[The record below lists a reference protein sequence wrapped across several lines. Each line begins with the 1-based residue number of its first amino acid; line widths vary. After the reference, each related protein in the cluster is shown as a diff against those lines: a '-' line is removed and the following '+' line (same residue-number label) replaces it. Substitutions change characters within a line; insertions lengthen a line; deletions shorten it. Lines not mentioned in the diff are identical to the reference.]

1 MRTVDDGEHR
11 RAIAV
16 EVPLPEECSM
26 QADPRLAPR
35 PAQRS
40 VLPLVIGAALL
51 ALGAGGAWWWST
63 RDAATPASVVVAD
76 APLPTVEAPSG
87 PAPIQHPIEQA
98 PAAAAAAP
106 PEVLPL
112 LGDSDALVFEALAG
126 LLADDRW
133 RALVAGDFLIQRF
146 VATVDNLPRRKL
158 APHLLPVRTAS
169 GTLVVEGEGES
180 AAIAAANAARYD
192 AHLAVLRAVDADKLV
207 ALYIRLYPLVQQAY
221 REVGNPDGY
230 FNDRLVEAIDLLV
243 GAPQP
248 AAPVRLVRPKVF
260 WEYADPALEQASAGE
275 KLMIR
280 IGPAHASSVREKL
293 TVVRALLVAAPAAP
307 AAPPSP

>member
-1 MRTVDDGEHR
+1 
-11 RAIAV
+11 
-16 EVPLPEECSM
+16 M
-26 QADPRLAPR
+26 QADQRLAPR
-35 PAQRS
+35 PAQRN
-40 VLPLVIGAALL
+40 VLPFVIGAAVL
-51 ALGAGGAWWWST
+51 ALGAGGAWWWSQ
-63 RDAATPASVVVAD
+63 RGAAAPASMVAAE
-76 APLPTVEAPSG
+76 APLPTVEAPTG

-98 PAAAAAAP
+98 PAAVAAPP

-112 LGDSDALVFEALAG
+112 LGESDALVFEALAG

-146 VATVDNLPRRKL
+146 VATVDNLPRPKL

-169 GTLVVEGEGES
+169 GTLAVEGEGES

-192 AHLAVLRAVDADKLV
+192 AHLAVLRAVDAERLV
-207 ALYIRLYPLVQQAY
+207 ALYIRLYPLFQQAY

-230 FNDRLVEAIDLLV
+230 FNDRLIEAIDLLI

-248 AAPVRLVRPKVF
+248 TPPVRLVRPKVF
-260 WEYADPALEQASAGE
+260 WEYADPALERASAGE

-293 TVVRALLVAAPAAP
+293 TVVRALLVAAPPAAAAAP
-307 AAPPSP
+307 SP